1 MADVVDETAD
11 ARSLVFT
18 VPDGPGDPVIP
29 SERLRYAPGQ
39 FLTLRVPSDRT
50 GSVARCYSLCSSPF
64 TGDPM
69 TVTVKRTADGYAS
82 NWLCDHAHA
91 GMKIHVLAPSG
102 TFVPKTLDADFLLL
116 AAGSGITP
124 MMAICKSALSEGSG
138 KVVLIYA
145 NRDENSVIFG
155 GALRELAAKY
165 PDRLTV
171 VHWLETVQGLPS
183 AAALAGLGGALR
195 RPRRVHLRA
204 GAVHGRR
211 RGGAQEP
218 GTPPERIHIEVFKSL
233 ESDPF
238 AAVVIEDDGDEPPAT
253 AVVEL
258 DGETHTVSW
267 PRNAKL
273 LDVLLD
279 KGLDAPFSCREGHC
293 GACAVLK
300 RSGEVADGSQ
310 RRARAARPRRGPHPR
325 LPGAAAVGF
334 RRSHLRR
341 VAQRLTIREPEGS
354 MMKRLASVLAAVS
367 TTWLTLALVTPTAVS
382 SAALDTADTSFPINE
397 FTQLEVH
404 TTANCVL
411 ADNAVLLPRRGQP
424 AHAGGADRVP
434 ARPVG
439 PPDHHTAVIG
449 PDRLPGFG
457 LGRPQ
462 HPDVQIHWAR

>member
-1 MADVVDETAD
+1 MTDEPLGSHVLELQVADVIDETAD
-11 ARSLVFT
+11 ARSLVFR
-18 VPDGPGDPVIP
+18 VPDGPNDPVIP
-29 SERLRYAPGQ
+29 ADRLRYAPGQ

-91 GMKIHVLAPSG
+91 GMKIHVLQPSG
-102 TFVPKTLDADFLLL
+102 MFVPKTLDTDFLLL

-155 GALRELAAKY
+155 GALRELSAKY

-183 AAALAGLGGALR
+183 AAALAGLAAPYVGHDAYICGPGPFMAAAEEALKNS
-195 RPRRVHLRA
+195 
-204 GAVHGRR
+204 GN
-211 RGGAQEP
+211 
-218 GTPPERIHIEVFKSL
+218 ERIHIEVFKSL

-238 AAVVIEDDGDEPPAT
+238 AAVRIDYEEDADSDERPAT
-253 AVVEL
+253 AIVTL
-258 DGETHTVSW
+258 DGERHEVRW
-267 PRNAKL
+267 PRSAKL

-300 RSGEVADGSQ
+300 KSGDVEMEVNDVLEQSDLDEGLILGCQ
-310 RRARAARPRRGPHPR
+310 ARPR
-325 LPGAAAVGF
+325 
-334 RRSHLRR
+334 SD
-341 VAQRLTIREPEGS
+341 
-354 MMKRLASVLAAVS
+354 SVE
-367 TTWLTLALVTPTAVS
+367 VTY
-382 SAALDTADTSFPINE
+382 DE
-397 FTQLEVH
+397 
-404 TTANCVL
+404 
-411 ADNAVLLPRRGQP
+411 
-424 AHAGGADRVP
+424 
-434 ARPVG
+434 
-439 PPDHHTAVIG
+439 
-449 PDRLPGFG
+449 
-457 LGRPQ
+457 
-462 HPDVQIHWAR
+462 

>member
-1 MADVVDETAD
+1 MTDEPLGSHVLELQVADVIEETAD

-18 VPDGPGDPVIP
+18 VPDGVDIP
-29 SERLRYAPGQ
+29 ADRLRYAPGQ

-91 GMKIHVLAPSG
+91 GMKIHVLQPSG
-102 TFVPKTLDADFLLL
+102 VFVPKTLDTDFLLL

-124 MMAICKSALSEGSG
+124 MMAICKSALAEGSG

-155 GALRELAAKY
+155 GALRELSAKY

-183 AAALAGLGGALR
+183 AAALAALAA
-195 RPRRVHLRA
+195 PYVGHDA
-204 GAVHGRR
+204 YICG
-211 RGGAQEP
+211 P
-218 GTPPERIHIEVFKSL
+218 GPFMAAAEEALKNSGNERIHIEVFKSL

-238 AAVVIEDDGDEPPAT
+238 AAVVIEEDDSDEGPAT
-253 AVVEL
+253 AIVTL
-258 DGETHTVSW
+258 DGERHEVRW

-300 RSGEVADGSQ
+300 KSGDVEMEINDVLEQSDLDEGLILGCQ
-310 RRARAARPRRGPHPR
+310 ARPR
-325 LPGAAAVGF
+325 
-334 RRSHLRR
+334 SD
-341 VAQRLTIREPEGS
+341 
-354 MMKRLASVLAAVS
+354 SVE
-367 TTWLTLALVTPTAVS
+367 VTY
-382 SAALDTADTSFPINE
+382 DE
-397 FTQLEVH
+397 
-404 TTANCVL
+404 
-411 ADNAVLLPRRGQP
+411 
-424 AHAGGADRVP
+424 
-434 ARPVG
+434 
-439 PPDHHTAVIG
+439 
-449 PDRLPGFG
+449 
-457 LGRPQ
+457 
-462 HPDVQIHWAR
+462 